1 MHNCQPFSTGNL
13 KVPAPSIGQVLDNSF
28 PLLQIQLQAWRRSE
42 LNYGRCS
49 SNGKPF
55 LEPGLMVGVLATVL
69 VQSSST
75 STSIVATHQRSVFFH
90 LVADS
95 QVTSK
100 TIQCLH
106 VFPECVQ
113 NLNSWTSR
121 GHSRHFQLRIGAWRG
136 STLMQNRFR

>member
-13 KVPAPSIGQVLDNSF
+13 KVAAPSMAQVLDNSF

-42 LNYGRCS
+42 LNYGRGS

-55 LEPGLMVGVLATVL
+55 LEPGLMAGVLATVL

-90 LVADS
+90 FCS
-95 QVTSK
+95 
-100 TIQCLH
+100 
-106 VFPECVQ
+106 
-113 NLNSWTSR
+113 
-121 GHSRHFQLRIGAWRG
+121 
-136 STLMQNRFR
+136 